1 MDYLILVLLAYLIG
15 SVPFGIILGWFNNQQ
30 DIRSLGTKN
39 AGASNTFL
47 VVGPMAAVLTALLD
61 IAKGFIPAAI
71 AWSLFKSEAIVGLVC
86 IATVAGHI
94 WPVFFHFKGGKG
106 VSTATGALLFVSWK
120 IVLITFIIWALLVVT
135 WRYVTMCNVI
145 AFLII
150 PVLSLFFGLPNETI
164 IFMIALAALII
175 ISHHENITKYF
186 HGEEKT
192 IIEVIRE
199 RKEKKG

>member
-1 MDYLILVLLAYLIG
+1 MDYLVIILFAYLIG
-15 SVPFGIILGWFNNQQ
+15 SISFGIIIGWLNNQQ
-30 DIRSLGTKN
+30 DIRSLGTNN

-47 VVGPMAAVLTALLD
+47 VVGPLAAVLTAVLD

-71 AWSLFKSEAIVGLVC
+71 AWSIFKSEAVVGLVSL
-86 IATVAGHI
+86 AVVAGHI
-94 WPVFFHFKGGKG
+94 WPVFFRFKGGKG
-106 VSTATGALLFVSWK
+106 VSTATGALLFISWK
-120 IVLITFIIWALLVVT
+120 VVLITFIIWAVLVVT

-150 PVLSLFFGLPNETI
+150 PLMGLFFGLPNETI

-175 ISHHENITKYF
+175 ISHRENITKYF

-192 IIEVIRE
+192 IIEIIRE
-199 RKEKKG
+199 KKEKKG